1 MKGTRHPAAAMRE
14 MPAADPVRLG
24 LVALATDLTSEH
36 DLHSLLP
43 DNARLHVSRVA
54 YANPITPENLAAM
67 TPHIA
72 AAADLLVPGVGLAA
86 VGFGCTS
93 GAVVIG
99 EATIAAAINSVR
111 PGVAVFTP
119 VGAAVDALRFLG
131 VRRIAL
137 LTPYTRQTSAPMTDH
152 FISSGLDVV
161 QTLSL
166 DMPDDR
172 DIARLADSAIRAAA
186 RRADHPDAEAMF
198 ISCTAL
204 PVLPLIDEIE
214 AALGKPVITS
224 NQALGWAMLG
234 AAGLQGR
241 GPGRM
246 FMTGMLK
253 QGGGP

>member
-1 MKGTRHPAAAMRE
+1 MKGMRHPVSATLG

-54 YANPITPENLAAM
+54 YANPLTPENLVAM
-67 TPHIA
+67 APHIA
-72 AAADLLVPGVGLAA
+72 AAADLLVPGVALAA

-99 EATIAAAINSVR
+99 HAAIAAAIGSVR

-119 VGAAVDALRFLG
+119 ASAAIDAFQHLG
-131 VRRIAL
+131 VSRIAL
-137 LTPYTRQTSAPMTDH
+137 LTPYLRRTSAPMIDH
-152 FISSGLDVV
+152 FTRSGFEVV
-161 QTLSL
+161 HTVSL
-166 DMPDDR
+166 DMDDDR
-172 DIARLADSAIRAAA
+172 DIARLAAPTIRAAA

-214 AALGKPVITS
+214 TALGKPVVSS
-224 NQALGWAMLG
+224 NQALGWAMLR
-234 AAGLQGR
+234 AAGLQRR
-241 GPGRM
+241 GPGRL
-246 FMTGMLK
+246 FALPGK
-253 QGGGP
+253 AA

>member
-1 MKGTRHPAAAMRE
+1 MSVKRDPAAAIATDQTAR
-14 MPAADPVRLG
+14 DPVRLG

-43 DNARLHVSRVA
+43 DNARLHVTRVA

-67 TPHIA
+67 APHIG
-72 AAADLLVPGVGLAA
+72 AAADLLVPGVALAA

-99 EATIAAAINSVR
+99 EEVIAAAIGSVR

-119 VGAAVDALRFLG
+119 AGAAVDALRFLG

-137 LTPYTRQTSAPMTDH
+137 LTPYTHQTSAPMTDH
-152 FISSGLDVV
+152 FISAGLDVM
-161 QTLSL
+161 QTVSL
-166 DMPDDR
+166 EMADDR
-172 DIARLADSAIRAAA
+172 DIARLAASAIRSAAL
-186 RRADHPDAEAMF
+186 RADHPDAEALF

-234 AAGLQGR
+234 AAGVQRR
-241 GPGRM
+241 GPGRL
-246 FMTGMLK
+246 FALRTGAA
-253 QGGGP
+253 